1 VTRLDNRPE
10 GGGVFRIAIMQ
21 KIATVSKG
29 AASFHGRV
37 PGHLL
42 HPLLV
47 WVIGDPGNVNP
58 AALEMD
64 EEENVIGH
72 QAPPREDLH
81 REEVRACQQREVSSK
96 EFCPGCR
103 PLALRLRRR
112 RYAVTT

>member
-1 VTRLDNRPE
+1 MTRFDNRPE
-10 GGGVFRIAIMQ
+10 GSRVFRIAVMQ

-37 PGHLL
+37 PGQLL

-64 EEENVIGH
+64 EVENVIGH
-72 QAPPREDLH
+72 
-81 REEVRACQQREVSSK
+81 
-96 EFCPGCR
+96 PG
-103 PLALRLRRR
+103 LA
-112 RYAVTT
+112 T